1 MSCQSGALTFSFLSR
16 GQPRQLKFTTQ
27 VSSGNQTVLEA
38 HDYIEAALDSGAA
51 DIFLVYLEGIRQPS
65 RFREV
70 ADKAAALG
78 KPLIVADHLGPG
90 MGQMIAFTEGSEA
103 ANPYWPK
110 QVPVDAFCALIVNN
124 LDYRPP
130 VAKGNS

>member
-1 MSCQSGALTFSFLSR
+1 VR
-16 GQPRQLKFTTQ
+16 GH
-27 VSSGNQTVLEA
+27 VVLN
-38 HDYIEAALDSGAA
+38 AAIPELH
-51 DIFLVYLEGIRQPS
+51 GIRLLVVEPVTA
-65 RFREV
+65 ENL
-70 ADKAAALG
+70 AKNDGNGGGKA
-78 KPLIVADHLGPG
+78 LIVADQLGPG

-130 VAKGNS
+130 DGISSGQAKGNS